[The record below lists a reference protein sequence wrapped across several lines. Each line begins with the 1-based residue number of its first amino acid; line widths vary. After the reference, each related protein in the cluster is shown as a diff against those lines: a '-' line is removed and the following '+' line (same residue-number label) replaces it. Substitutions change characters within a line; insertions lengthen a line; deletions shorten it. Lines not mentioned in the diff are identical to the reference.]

1 MKTRLINLY
10 EKLRSSY
17 WFLPGLMA
25 LGAVGLT
32 IVLGDIDRRWG
43 RAMVR
48 GFAWL
53 GGNEPN
59 GARAFLSTVAGA
71 MITVTGVVFSIT
83 IVALSLASQQ
93 FGPRLLNSFMRDRA
107 NQVVFGSF
115 IGTYLYCLVVLR
127 TIHGSGPEGFVPQ
140 LSLLVGFLLAVFS
153 VAVLIFFIHH
163 VADSIQ
169 AMTVIANVSGDLERA
184 IGRDFP
190 EHDDG
195 MPANWREALRPGEL
209 PEDFDSAA
217 LPVGAHRSGYL
228 QAVNVSGLLKLAIDH
243 NLLLRL
249 ELGPGDFVTRGTRL
263 ASAWSA
269 ERARPAELVDAVNDA
284 FIIGAKRSPEQDIEH
299 LINQL
304 VEVAVRA
311 LSPGINDPFTAI
323 NCIDYLG
330 SALNELARRR
340 LPAPWHFDDED
351 RLRLIT
357 RPQTFDGAL
366 AAAVDQIRQ
375 HGRHDVA
382 VTIRLLEMLAT
393 VLPSTRC
400 EEQRRTLVRQAAM
413 IERGAREGLP
423 AEEDR
428 RDVRRRYLAVFATLE
443 ENFGLSGD
451 LD

>member
-1 MKTRLINLY
+1 MKTRLINLW
-10 EKLRSSY
+10 EKLRASY
-17 WFLPGLMA
+17 WFIPGLMA

-32 IVLGDIDRRWG
+32 IVLGGMDRRWG
-43 RAMVR
+43 AAMVR
-48 GFAWL
+48 GFAWM
-53 GGNEPN
+53 GGIEPN

-115 IGTYLYCLVVLR
+115 IGTYLYCLLVLR
-127 TIHGSGPEGFVPQ
+127 TVHGSGPEGVVPQ

-169 AMTVIANVSGDLERA
+169 AMTVIANVSADLERA
-184 IGRDFP
+184 ILRDFP
-190 EHDDG
+190 EHGDG
-195 MPANWREALRPGEL
+195 NPANWREDLRPGEL
-209 PEDFDSAA
+209 PENFDSIAQ
-217 LPVGAHRSGYL
+217 PIGAPRSGYL
-228 QAVNVSGLLKLAIDH
+228 QAVNVSRLLNLAIDH
-243 NLLLRL
+243 DLLLRL
-249 ELGPGDFVTRGTRL
+249 ELGPGDFVIRGAPL

-269 ERARPAELVDAVNDA
+269 QHLLPTELADAVKSA
-284 FIIGAKRSPEQDIEH
+284 FIVGSKRSPEQDIEH

-304 VEVAVRA
+304 VEIAVRA
-311 LSPGINDPFTAI
+311 LSPGVNDPFTAI

-330 SALNELARRR
+330 SALSELARRR
-340 LPAPWHFDDED
+340 LPLPWHFDAED

-357 RPQTFDGAL
+357 RPQTFNSAL

-375 HGRHDVA
+375 YGRHDVA

-393 VLPSTRC
+393 VLPSTRS
-400 EEQRRTLVRQAAM
+400 EEQRRALVRQAAM
-413 IERGAREGLP
+413 IERRSHDDLP
-423 AEEDR
+423 TEEDR
-428 RDVRRRYLAVFATLE
+428 RDVRRRYLEVFQALE

-451 LD
+451 LG